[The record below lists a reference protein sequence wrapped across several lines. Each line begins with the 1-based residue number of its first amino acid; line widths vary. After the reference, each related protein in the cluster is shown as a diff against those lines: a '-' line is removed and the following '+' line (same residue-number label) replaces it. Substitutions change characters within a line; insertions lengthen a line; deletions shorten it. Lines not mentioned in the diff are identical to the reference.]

1 MAISAITSQVVSTML
16 EQVRPKL
23 ATYLVKSESKF
34 SKLFQKGAEKHRV
47 SAWTAGS
54 GAVLAWRIP
63 VMLSVGGDYQVISL
77 DGGDLGTGSMMNTAY
92 MTIGA
97 FETDVAFQVPA
108 RAAFATKTQQQ
119 AIANTLQMSIG
130 SAIKET
136 ALYNE
141 IALFGDGTGV
151 LATATAVTGNGNAGT
166 DVVYTLETSAFTFIR
181 LRGKG
186 QLVDITDSGNVIR
199 HVGARIKSINFAANT
214 VTVTAGSVNY
224 TPSATDQIVFPGMG
238 PITSTT
244 IASGSFRY
252 GLYTFNTTN
261 TTGSLLGLAY
271 SNAYELACPTVNGQG
286 GFFTPSL
293 IFAGKSQLIQRRDD
307 EAYAG
312 ILGACH
318 MAQRTSWYLEGIT
331 IANQHIRPGESAK
344 NIDLAG
350 QGTAYGDTFEA
361 GDVIHHVSR
370 YANKSR
376 VDWFAPKNFGYV
388 ELDEINFMQTPEGQR
403 IFIGHSS
410 TTGNPQAGYQ
420 FYIINTRNV
429 YSVDPGCSV
438 VYSNLIVP
446 TGQ

>member
-1 MAISAITSQVVSTML
+1 MSITAATANLVPTML

-23 ATYLVKSESKF
+23 SNLLVKSESKF
-34 SKLFQKGAEKHRV
+34 SQLFQKAAEKHRV

-54 GAVLAWRIP
+54 SAVLAWRIP
-63 VMLSVGGDYQVISL
+63 VLLAIGGDYQVISL
-77 DGGDLGTGSMMNTAY
+77 DGGDLGTGSLMNTGY

-97 FETDVAFQVPA
+97 FETDIAFNVPA
-108 RAAFATKTQQQ
+108 RAAFASKTQQQ
-119 AIANTLQMSIG
+119 AITNTLQFSIG
-130 SAIKET
+130 NAIKET

-141 IALFGDGTGV
+141 IALFNDGVGGI
-151 LATATAVTGNGNAGT
+151 ATATAVSGTGSAGSSVT
-166 DVVYTLETSAFTFIR
+166 YTLETAAFTYIR
-181 LRGKG
+181 IRGKG
-186 QLVDITDSGNVIR
+186 QLVDIADSGNVIR
-199 HVGARIKSINFAANT
+199 HVSARIASINFAANT
-214 VTVTAGSVNY
+214 VTITCGTVGY
-224 TPSATDQIVFPGMG
+224 TPASTDQIVFPGMG

-252 GLYTFNTTN
+252 GLYTYNTTN

-271 SNAYELACPTVNGQG
+271 SNAYELACPTVNMQS
-286 GFFTPSL
+286 GFFTPSV

-312 ILGACH
+312 IMGVCH
-318 MAQRTSWYLEGIT
+318 MAQRAAWYLEGIT

-370 YANKSR
+370 FANKSR

-388 ELDEINFMQTPEGQR
+388 QLGDIDFMQTPEGQR

-410 TTGNPQAGYQ
+410 TTGNPQAGFQ
-420 FYIINTRNV
+420 FFVVNTRNI

-438 VYSNLIVP
+438 VMYNGAIPS
-446 TGQ
+446 GQ